1 MRIQLL
7 THPGCASA
15 SATRERLV
23 RLLALTRADAGI
35 EEVDVTAANAP
46 EHLRGWGSPT
56 VLVDGED
63 VAGEK
68 SPSGPGCRLYRDA
81 DGRLAGVPS
90 EALITS
96 MLHNRGHSW

>member
-23 RLLALTRADAGI
+23 RLLALARADAGI

-56 VLVDGED
+56 VLIDGED
-63 VAGEK
+63 VGGEK
-68 SPSGPGCRLYRDA
+68 SPGGSCCRLYRNA
-81 DGRLAGVPS
+81 DGRLGGVPS
-90 EALITS
+90 EALIAA
-96 MLHNRGHSW
+96 MLRGRGHS